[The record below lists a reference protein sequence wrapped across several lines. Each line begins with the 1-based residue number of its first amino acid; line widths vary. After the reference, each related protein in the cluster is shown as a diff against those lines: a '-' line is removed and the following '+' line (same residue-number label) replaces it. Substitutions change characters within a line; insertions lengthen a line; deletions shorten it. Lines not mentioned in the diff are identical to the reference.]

1 MDAKTITIDTLVK
14 NHAENVWN
22 AYTESKHIVN
32 WNFASN
38 DWQCPKVENNLKVG
52 GTYFARMEAKDG
64 SFGFDFKAVY
74 DEIILHKK
82 IAYTLEDGRK
92 VSTLFEPINNTIKV
106 TTTFEAENQNPTDM
120 QKAGWQAILNNFKN
134 YTERKFK

>member
-1 MDAKTITIDTLVK
+1 MDAKTITINTLVK
-14 NHAENVWN
+14 SHAENVWN
-22 AYTESKHIVN
+22 AYTEPKHIVN

-82 IAYTLEDGRK
+82 NCIHFRRWQKSKYAF
-92 VSTLFEPINNTIKV
+92 STNEQYHKSDYHF
-106 TTTFEAENQNPTDM
+106 
-120 QKAGWQAILNNFKN
+120 
-134 YTERKFK
+134 